1 MNLVNKYG
9 NNIVNTDDERKIQR
23 LLDMGYKPLEVK
35 PLEVKRK
42 VVKNDKKD
50 TERDI

>member
-1 MNLVNKYG
+1 MKLISEYG
-9 NNIVNTDDERKIQR
+9 NEIVNTDNERKIQR

-35 PLEVKRK
+35 RK

-50 TERDI
+50 TKRDI